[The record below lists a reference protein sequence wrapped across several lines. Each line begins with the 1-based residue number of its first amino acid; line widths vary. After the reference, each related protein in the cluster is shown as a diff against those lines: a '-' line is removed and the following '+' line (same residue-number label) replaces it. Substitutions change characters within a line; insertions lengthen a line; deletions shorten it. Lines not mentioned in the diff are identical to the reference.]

1 MMAEPGRPG
10 AGDLA
15 EMIGGAIRNVKLKDE
30 LTALTKATADQVAC
44 EWFEHPASIAL
55 MTGLAAG
62 AGPIDDD
69 GNAAAYM
76 IIAMLHRL
84 GTGKPIGSLQTF
96 SNALANSIEASGA
109 KIHQIGSEKF
119 GTQATT
125 DQLVCRLLLEKKNT

>member
-1 MMAEPGRPG
+1 MRISDWSSDVCSS
-10 AGDLA
+10 DL
-15 EMIGGAIRNVKLKDE
+15 AIRNVKLKDE

-96 SNALANSIEASGA
+96 STALANSIETRSEAHLAGTESASP
-109 KIHQIGSEKF
+109 S
-119 GTQATT
+119 
-125 DQLVCRLLLEKKNT
+125 NTRWSPEH

>member
-15 EMIGGAIRNVKLKDE
+15 KMIGGAIRNVKLKDE

-69 GNAAAYM
+69 GNAAAD
-76 IIAMLHRL
+76 RKSVV
-84 GTGKPIGSLQTF
+84 TGKSVSVRVDRGGSRIIQR
-96 SNALANSIEASGA
+96 
-109 KIHQIGSEKF
+109 Q
-119 GTQATT
+119 
-125 DQLVCRLLLEKKNT
+125 KK

>member
-1 MMAEPGRPG
+1 MT
-10 AGDLA
+10 
-15 EMIGGAIRNVKLKDE
+15 GGASRKVKLKDE
-30 LTALTKATADQVAC
+30 RTARTKATADQVAC

-96 SNALANSIEASGA
+96 SNALANRIES
-109 KIHQIGSEKF
+109 SEERRVGK
-119 GTQATT
+119 GCVST
-125 DQLVCRLLLEKKNT
+125 CKYRW

>member
-15 EMIGGAIRNVKLKDE
+15 KMIGGAIRNVKLKDE

-84 GTGKPIGSLQTF
+84 GTGKPR
-96 SNALANSIEASGA
+96 
-109 KIHQIGSEKF
+109 SEERRVGKECVS
-119 GTQATT
+119 T
-125 DQLVCRLLLEKKNT
+125 CRSRWSPYH